1 MSNKLTI
8 ISGGQ
13 TGVDRAALD
22 AAIELNIAHGGWC
35 PKNRKAEDGLINKNY
50 LLQETDSEDPSERTK
65 ANIRHSN
72 GTLIIV
78 KTLPV
83 TVTDGTILTMTEVKE
98 KNVPNIIISLSK
110 DWDGSISDIQKWA
123 TKNNIKILNV
133 AGPRESQN
141 KGIYE
146 EAFKFCLKLFP
157 VLTHSLEKEESVTS
171 IRAKL

>member
-1 MSNKLTI
+1 MSNKLII

-22 AAIELNIAHGGWC
+22 AAIKLNIPHTGWC
-35 PKNRKAEDGLINKNY
+35 PKNRKAEDGVIHKNY

-65 ANIRHSN
+65 ANIRDSD
-72 GTLIIV
+72 GTLVIV

-83 TVTDGTILTMTEVKE
+83 TVTDGTILTIAEVKE
-98 KNVPNIIISLSK
+98 KKVPHRIISLSK
-110 DWDGSISDIQKWA
+110 GWDGSISDIQKWVA
-123 TKNNIKILNV
+123 ENNIKTLNV

-146 EAFKFCLKLFP
+146 ETFKFCLALFS
-157 VLTHSLEKEESVTS
+157 VLTHDLEKEESVTS
-171 IRAKL
+171 IRAKF